1 MTTSN
6 DKFSELH
13 RKNMETAMRL
23 AKASIDNTQRV
34 IALQTALAK
43 SLYEASITTAK
54 AQAKAANPK
63 EVLRLQTE
71 YARETTQRVV
81 DVAGELADIANAA
94 RSDFSQVLAEQLV
107 SGKEDLT
114 ESLQNIMA
122 KLPSRIPSLS
132 AAIEQAMSTANAAF
146 EQIGKVSAAAMGRKR
161 KPKETEKR

>member
-1 MTTSN
+1 MTTSD

-43 SLYEASITTAK
+43 SLYDAGISTAK
-54 AQAKAANPK
+54 AQSKAKTPK

-114 ESLQNIMA
+114 ESLQSIMA

-132 AAIEQAMSTANAAF
+132 MAIEQAMSAANAAF
-146 EQIGKVSAAAMGRKR
+146 EQISKVSVAAMGRRR
-161 KPKETEKR
+161 KPKETN